1 MRTYIQYGKRLEEL
15 VEISEPE
22 GDQATADAVVA
33 KAVTPD
39 EESEDSWSLYSDTQ
53 VVNLEH

>member
-1 MRTYIQYGKRLEEL
+1 MFYYRGKPETEGLTMRTYIQYGKRLEEL

-39 EESEDSWSLYSDTQ
+39 EESEDS
-53 VVNLEH
+53 